1 MTNLAEN
8 TAYDIYRF
16 MTERDVL
23 ACFIGNFSHQ
33 TNTSLLNNMR
43 SKLENFED
51 GTDPAVKKKL
61 VNVMVECLD
70 NINRHSQS
78 ASASNSI
85 FMICRKTDHFDIITG
100 NKVNSDEV
108 SSFVEKVE
116 KINFMERTELRE
128 WYNTII
134 AEGEVNNKGGAGI
147 GLIDIAL
154 KSGNKLEYET
164 RALADNTS
172 FLILKAK
179 VNRTNKKI
187 V

>member
-1 MTNLAEN
+1 MKDISQN

-16 MTERDVL
+16 MTERDIL
-23 ACFIGNFSHQ
+23 ACFIGNISHQ

-43 SKLENFED
+43 SKLD
-51 GTDPAVKKKL
+51 GLETDPSPAVKKKL

-70 NINRHSQS
+70 NINRHSQPET
-78 ASASNSI
+78 AGNSI
-85 FMICRKTDHFDIITG
+85 FILCRKDEYFEVITG
-100 NKVNSDEV
+100 NKVNTEAV
-108 SSFVEKVE
+108 HGFVEKIE
-116 KINFMERTELRE
+116 KINFMERSELRE

-134 AEGEVNNKGGAGI
+134 AEGEVSNKGGAGI

-164 RALADNTS
+164 RKLADNTS
-172 FLILKAK
+172 FLILKAR
-179 VNRTNKKI
+179 VNSANPKA

>member
-1 MTNLAEN
+1 MTNPAEN

-43 SKLENFED
+43 SKLEGFDE

-85 FMICRKTDHFDIITG
+85 FMLCRKADHFDIITG
-100 NKVNSDEV
+100 NKVNTEEV
-108 SSFVEKVE
+108 SGFVEKIE

-164 RALADNTS
+164 RSLPGNTS

-179 VNRTNKKI
+179 VNMANKKT